1 MARGP
6 KKHLKRINAPKRW
19 MLNKLGGT
27 WAPRPST
34 GPHKLR
40 ECLPLILIL
49 RNKLKYALT
58 RREVVM
64 ILMRRHI
71 AVDGKIR
78 TDPNFP
84 CGFQDIITI
93 EKTGEQFIV
102 LLDPRGRFVLE
113 KTEGK
118 VNTKLLRVKK
128 LSKGTKS
135 KVGANPLIHGQA
147 GAVPFI
153 VTHDGRTI
161 RYPHP
166 DIRVGDVVKYNLET
180 KEIEGFIKL
189 QQGTLVTVSKGNNVG
204 RMGTISRFESHP
216 GSFNI
221 VHVKDKT
228 GHEFATRLENVFA
241 VGGTDGKAWTQ
252 LPRGGG
258 VRLSIQEAYDKQ
270 LAKRA

>member
-49 RNKLKYALT
+49 RNRLKYALT

-64 ILMRRHI
+64 IMMRRHI
-71 AVDGKIR
+71 AVDGKVR
-78 TDPNFP
+78 TDPNYP
-84 CGFQDIITI
+84 CGFMDIITI
-93 EKTGEQFIV
+93 EKTGEQFV
-102 LLDPRGRFVLE
+102 LLLDPRGRFVLE

-118 VNTKLLRVKK
+118 TNTKLCRVKK
-128 LSKGTKS
+128 LSRGTKAS
-135 KVGANPLIHGQA
+135 VGVNKLMTGQA

-161 RYPHP
+161 RYPLP
-166 DIRVGDVVKYNLET
+166 EIRVGDTIRYNLET
-180 KEIEGFIKL
+180 STIEDYIKL
-189 QQGTLVTVSKGNNVG
+189 QQGTLVTVTKGNNIG
-204 RMGTISRFESHP
+204 RMGVITRFENHP

-221 VHVKDKT
+221 VHIKDKT
-228 GHEFATRLENVFA
+228 GHDFATRLENIFA
-241 VGGTDGKAWTQ
+241 VGGLDGKAWVQ

-258 VRLSIQEAYDKQ
+258 VRLSIQENYEKN
-270 LAKRA
+270 LAKRS